1 MEKKPDMNA
10 AGAPTVESISILD
23 SEGKKDIVGYRN
35 SEREKE
41 RVGSLFQ
48 LVPMNGNRVLDI
60 GARDGFLSLLLAERY
75 ASVTALDLDPPRIDH
90 PRVTCVHGDMTAM
103 EFNDGA
109 FDMVLCAEVLE
120 HIPPALLPKACAE
133 ISRVARDRVVI
144 GVPFRQD
151 IRLGR
156 SDCLACGG
164 KNPPYGHVNAF
175 DEKKLASLFPGLS
188 VERFHYVG
196 KTRERTNAVSTLLMD
211 FAGNPYG
218 TYGQEEGCVHCGAK
232 LKEPQHRNFAQKVA
246 TFTAHRLRLLLN
258 RFSTP
263 RANWIHVSLRK
274 PAA

>member
-1 MEKKPDMNA
+1 MEKNPSMNP
-10 AGAPTVESISILD
+10 AGAPTSESTPFSAMEA
-23 SEGKKDIVGYRN
+23 SEDLIAYRN

-41 RVGSLFQ
+41 RIRSLFQ
-48 LVPMNGNRVLDI
+48 LIPTTGDSALDI

-75 ASVTALDLDPPRIDH
+75 ASVTALDLDLPRIDH
-90 PRVTCVHGDMTAM
+90 PRVSCVRGDMTAM
-103 EFNDGA
+103 KFGEGSFEL
-109 FDMVLCAEVLE
+109 VLCAEVLE
-120 HIPPALLPKACAE
+120 HIPPVLLSKACSE

-144 GVPFRQD
+144 GVPYRQD

-156 SDCLACGG
+156 SDCQSCGA
-164 KNPPYGHVNAF
+164 KNPPYGHVNSF
-175 DEKKLASLFPGLS
+175 DEAKLAALFPDLT
-188 VERFHYVG
+188 VERFSYVG
-196 KTRERTNAVSTLLMD
+196 KTRERTNALSVLLMD

-232 LKEPQHRNFAQKVA
+232 LEEPRNRNFAQKVA

-263 RANWIHVSLRK
+263 RANWIHVSFRK